1 MSTAFSL
8 STSGVRATLAT
19 VLGIALASWQ
29 PPGAGASQFYAGKTI
44 DIVIPGPPGGGP
56 DQAARTFADFLT
68 KHTLG
73 NPTFVIKA
81 MPGGG
86 GTRALNYL
94 SGIAK
99 PDGLTLL
106 WGPIQ
111 FSGALV
117 GGPGVRYDPGDFA
130 PIGTGSLFYALLANP
145 RVGISRPTD
154 LHKVQHVNL
163 GGLGQGRSIDFFSRV
178 SLDLLGVKY
187 KYVLGYPG
195 QPQIALAL
203 QSGEIDVSITG
214 STGYSMFY
222 RNSASGEKPA
232 IVPLFYHSPMDATSG
247 TPMRAH
253 PGTFPPDTRHFIDF
267 AREAGRELSGPLWEA
282 YKWIATYETWP
293 SWLVAPKGT
302 PEHALAAL
310 RRGFELVIKSSE
322 FQQAWRTR
330 FQEEPA
336 FVTHEKA
343 ATLQRDFRSISPAA
357 LEILKGM

>member
-1 MSTAFSL
+1 MSTSL
-8 STSGVRATLAT
+8 TRLVLSGREATAAL
-19 VLGIALASWQ
+19 LGLALASWQ
-29 PPGAGASQFYAGKTI
+29 PPGASAFEFYAGKTV
-44 DIVIPGPPGGGP
+44 DIVIPGPAGGGP
-56 DQAARTFADFLT
+56 DQAARAFADFLT
-68 KHTLG
+68 RYTSGK
-73 NPTFVIKA
+73 PTFVIKA

-111 FSGALV
+111 FTGALV
-117 GGPGVRYDPGDFA
+117 GGPGARYDPGSFA
-130 PIGTGSLFYALLANP
+130 PIGTGPLLFALLANSH
-145 RVGISRPTD
+145 VGIAKPSD
-154 LHKVQHVNL
+154 LLRTPHVNL
-163 GGLGQGRSIDFFSRV
+163 GGLGQGRSIDFFSRI

-203 QSGEIDVSITG
+203 QSGEIDVST
-214 STGYSMFY
+214 TGYTGYTLFY
-222 RNSASGEKPA
+222 KRLAVGDKPT
-232 IVPLFYHSPMDATSG
+232 IVPLFYHSPMDAATG
-247 TPMRAH
+247 TPMRAQ
-253 PGTFPPDTRHFIDF
+253 PDMFPPDTKHFVDF
-267 AREAGRELSGPLWEA
+267 ARESGRDFSGPLWEA

-302 PEHALAAL
+302 PEHALTPL
-310 RRGFELVIKSSE
+310 RQGFELVIKSSE

-330 FQEEPA
+330 FHEEPA

-343 ATLQRDFRSISPAA
+343 AALQRGFRSISPAA